1 MQYFKQV
8 TLKPSLRTFMPSGQ
22 ETDWPYFT
30 AFGACTDLIPNS
42 RIHKLSNCAN

>member
-1 MQYFKQV
+1 MQNLKQV
-8 TLKPSLRTFMPSGQ
+8 TLKLSLRTFMPSDQ

-30 AFGACTDLIPNS
+30 ALGACTDLIP